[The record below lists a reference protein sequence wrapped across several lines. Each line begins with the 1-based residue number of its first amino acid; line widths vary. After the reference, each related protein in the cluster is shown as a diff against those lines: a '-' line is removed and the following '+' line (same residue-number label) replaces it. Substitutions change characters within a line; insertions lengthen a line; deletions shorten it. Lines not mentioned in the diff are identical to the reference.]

1 MKKTGL
7 GRGLDA
13 LLPEM
18 DEESPTGGPSTVSI
32 NEIDTNPDQPRR
44 TFTEESLRQLADS
57 IRSAGILQPILVV
70 ENAGRY
76 RIVAGERRFRAAR
89 LAGLTEVPVLIRD
102 LTETQQ
108 MEIALIEN
116 LQREDLNPLEESE
129 AIRNLMVKCGY
140 TQEQAAQRLG
150 RSRPAVANS
159 LRLLTLPEAIR
170 RHLLDG
176 SLSAG
181 HARVL
186 CGVNDEKR
194 QMELCEKVLKEG
206 LSVRALEA
214 LAAEEERPSAARERA
229 KERPLSLEL
238 KDMQERLRTAFGV
251 KTVLAGSE
259 DSGKITL
266 FYSSRDELETI
277 YDSLERLEGD
287 K

>member
-7 GRGLDA
+7 GRGLDV
-13 LLPEM
+13 LLP
-18 DEESPTGGPSTVSI
+18 DPEENGAQGGASSVSI

-44 TFTEESLRQLADS
+44 SFSDESLRQLADS

-70 ENAGRY
+70 ENGGRY

-89 LAGLTEVPVLIRD
+89 LAGLTEVPVIIRD

-129 AIRNLMVKCGY
+129 AIRNLMTKCGY

-150 RSRPAVANS
+150 RSRPAIANS
-159 LRLLTLPEAIR
+159 LRLLALPEPIR
-170 RHLLDG
+170 RLILDG
-176 SLSAG
+176 RLSAG

-186 CGVNDEKR
+186 CGVSDESR
-194 QMELCEKVLKEG
+194 QLALCEKTLREG

-214 LAAEEERPSAARERA
+214 LAAAPGDRPGKREPA
-229 KERPLSLEL
+229 KDPGLSLEL
-238 KDMQERLRTAFGV
+238 TDMQERLRTAFGV
-251 KTVLAGSE
+251 KTSIAGSE
-259 DSGKITL
+259 SSGKITL
-266 FYSSRDELETI
+266 YYNSRDELETI
-277 YDSLERLEGD
+277 YDSLERLENS
-287 K
+287 